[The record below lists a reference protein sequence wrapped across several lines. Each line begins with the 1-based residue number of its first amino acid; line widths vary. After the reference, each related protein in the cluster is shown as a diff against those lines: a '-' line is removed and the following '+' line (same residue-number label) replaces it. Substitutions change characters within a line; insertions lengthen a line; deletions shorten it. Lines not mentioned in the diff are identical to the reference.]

1 MIGRLRGTLIEKRPP
16 ALLLDVNGV
25 GYELEAPMSTFYAL
39 PEVGR
44 EVVLHTHLIVREDAH
59 QLYGF
64 AREADRALFR
74 QLLKVTGVGAK
85 IAIGIL
91 SGMTPEAFV
100 RCIEFQDAATLTRL
114 PGIGKRTAERLLV
127 ELRDRLSIT
136 ASVESVPGKTMHVQP
151 DDAVG
156 DAMSAL
162 VALGY
167 KPQEASRWIGSIDTQ
182 GLRSEDIIRKALQ
195 LAAR

>member
-25 GYELEAPMSTFYAL
+25 GYELEAPMSTFYTL

-44 EVVLHTHLIVREDAH
+44 EVTLHTHLMVREDAH

-64 AREADRALFR
+64 AREADRVLFR

-91 SGMTPEAFV
+91 SGMTAEAFA
-100 RCIEFQDAATLTRL
+100 RCIELQDATTLTRL
-114 PGIGKRTAERLLV
+114 PGIGKRTAERLVV
-127 ELRDRLSIT
+127 ELRDRLSVG
-136 ASVESVPGKTMHVQP
+136 AGVESAPGAMIQLP
-151 DDAVG
+151 AGDAVG

-162 VALGY
+162 MALGY

>member
-25 GYELEAPMSTFYAL
+25 GYELEAPMSTFYTL

-44 EVVLHTHLIVREDAH
+44 EVMLHTHLVVREDAH

-91 SGMTPEAFV
+91 SGMTAEAFV
-100 RCIEFQDAATLTRL
+100 RCIEFQDTTTLTRL

-127 ELRDRLSIT
+127 ELRDRLST
-136 ASVESVPGKTMHVQP
+136 VGSVDAVPGKTIQVQP
-151 DDAVG
+151 GDAVG

>member
-16 ALLLDVNGV
+16 ALLLDVSGV
-25 GYELEAPMSTFYAL
+25 GYELEAPMSTFYTL

-44 EVVLHTHLIVREDAH
+44 EVLLHTHLVVREDAH

-100 RCIEFQDAATLTRL
+100 RCIEIQDATTLTRL

-136 ASVESVPGKTMHVQP
+136 ASVEAVPGKTLHAQP
-151 DDAVG
+151 GDAVS

>member
-25 GYELEAPMSTFYAL
+25 GYELEAPMSTFYTL

-44 EVVLHTHLIVREDAH
+44 EVMLHTHLVVREDAH

-91 SGMTPEAFV
+91 SGMTAEAFV
-100 RCIEFQDAATLTRL
+100 RCIEFQDTATLTRL

-127 ELRDRLSIT
+127 ELRDRLST
-136 ASVESVPGKTMHVQP
+136 VGSVDAVPGKTIQVQP
-151 DDAVG
+151 GDAVG